1 MRTYP
6 SPARPGQA
14 ASGVLELRQLLEL
27 VLGRPRQ
34 HDLAAVVL
42 QVQALER
49 DGHEAA
55 AEPEEAADLEDC
67 EQRVP
72 VTADDDVVDR
82 ADLLVLVVDDVAALE
97 LAGAVALLDGRHID
111 DDEVDC
117 RLRERGSRAG
127 REQRRHGQ
135 RGGGREAGEWSH
147 ARSRSWV
154 GMPPM
159 MAGRSAA
166 AMIPVSF
173 PAARAGGP

>member
-6 SPARPGQA
+6 SPARPDQA
-14 ASGVLELRQLLEL
+14 ALGVLELRQLLEL

-55 AEPEEAADLEDC
+55 AEPEEAADLEHR
-67 EQRVP
+67 EQDAVA
-72 VTADDDVVDR
+72 ADDDVVDR

-97 LAGAVALLDGRHID
+97 LAGAVALGDGRHVD
-111 DDEVDC
+111 HDEVDR

-135 RGGGREAGEWSH
+135 HGGRREAGEWSH